1 MSMINRFPSGGIRSG
16 VSWDAIEEFVDE
28 GVTYEELTEA
38 TVYGTVIPAAVMS
51 RQYALETVHLLA
63 GLERIEVEAFYND
76 SALTIDALPDSLLYI
91 GMRAFASC
99 AALGV
104 KSLPEGL
111 THIGVQ
117 AFEGCE
123 GLITM
128 WIPAACEIEDM
139 DDEYNVS
146 APFYN
151 CAAGL
156 VLYTDAASKPTSWP
170 ASWNQYDSNDDVPMY
185 LTVVWNTTK
194 SAYDAIVG

>member
-28 GVTYEELTEA
+28 GVTYEVLTEA

-51 RQYALETVHLLA
+51 RQYALETVHLPA
-63 GLERIEVEAFYND
+63 GLERIGEEAFYGD
-76 SALTIDALPDSLLYI
+76 SALTLDALPDSLLYI
-91 GMRAFASC
+91 GKWAFASC

-111 THIGVQ
+111 AHLGAM
-117 AFEGCE
+117 AFNSCA
-123 GLITM
+123 GLVTV
-128 WIPAACEIEDM
+128 WIPAGCEIEDI
-139 DDEYNVS
+139 DDEYNTS
-146 APFYN
+146 APFFY
-151 CAAGL
+151 CDAGL
-156 VLYTDAASKPTSWP
+156 VLYTDAAAKPEWWP